1 MEEMKC
7 RHCGAALAAGSR
19 FCTSCGN
26 PAEPAAPA
34 AFCKHCGAELKE
46 GSRFCTGCGQP
57 VVQEASVPTCKNCG
71 AELKE
76 GSRFCTSCGQ
86 AVVQAE
92 PVQTSAP
99 AAPVLTYDAISP
111 SAEAPAV
118 NVGSMTK
125 EEYRTVCQNEKYLK
139 SLKTAAIICYVC
151 AAINVLLGIV
161 TANFLVLIDVIIS
174 VPLAVMLQKKK
185 SKKIAVALLV
195 YGIAVVAINLLLSG
209 RFAGWLWLVAGFSA
223 MNAFKI
229 CDKEYDEA
237 QRG

>member
-7 RHCGAALAAGSR
+7 RHCGAALAAGAR

-34 AFCKHCGAELKE
+34 AFCKH
-46 GSRFCTGCGQP
+46 
-57 VVQEASVPTCKNCG
+57 CG

-139 SLKTAAIICYVC
+139 SIKTAAIICYVC
-151 AAINVLLGIV
+151 AAINVLLGII

-195 YGIAVVAINLLLSG
+195 YGIAVVAINLVLNG
-209 RFAGWLWLVAGFSA
+209 QIGGWLWLVAGFSA

>member
-7 RHCGAALAAGSR
+7 RHCGAALAAGAR

-34 AFCKHCGAELKE
+34 AFCKH
-46 GSRFCTGCGQP
+46 
-57 VVQEASVPTCKNCG
+57 CG